1 MVWVKKNAD
10 KKTISDK
17 AAQLMLDN
25 GYSEVII
32 FAKKDKAH
40 IDDGADAA
48 YLWWCKGTSYT
59 LMQLAKTALV
69 QGLKWMDLQLQ
80 MIAIGKLST
89 EVLKLLNK
97 GITAEQIQKAGDGI
111 NGLNCD
117 LMDLRSDDKLDQM
130 N

>member
-10 KKTISDK
+10 KEKISDK

-32 FAKKDKAH
+32 FAKKDEAH
-40 IDDGADAA
+40 SDDGADAN
-48 YLWWCKGTSYT
+48 YLWWCEGTSYSM
-59 LMQLAKTALV
+59 MQLAKVALV
-69 QGLKWMDLQLQ
+69 QGLKWMDLRLQ

-89 EVLKLLNK
+89 EVLKLLNR
-97 GITAEQIQKAGDGI
+97 GITDEQIQKAGDEIDG
-111 NGLNCD
+111 
-117 LMDLRSDDKLDQM
+117 MDLGSDDKLDQM